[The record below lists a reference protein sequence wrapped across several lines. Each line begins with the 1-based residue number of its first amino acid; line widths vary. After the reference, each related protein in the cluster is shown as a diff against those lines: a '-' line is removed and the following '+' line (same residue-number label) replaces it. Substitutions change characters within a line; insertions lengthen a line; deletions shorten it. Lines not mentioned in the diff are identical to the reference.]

1 MTAPTSASGPGQD
14 NTLVALSLMSGAM
27 MIVPVMDVIA
37 KYLSVSLPPLEITFG
52 RFAFQLLISLGVAL
66 LTWNLKGLRSK
77 RPGVNYLRG
86 ILLSAAVLCFFTAVK
101 YMPVATAISIF
112 FVEPMI
118 LTVLAALVLK
128 EKVGPRRI
136 AAILTGLAG
145 ALIILRPSFLEIGP
159 ASLLPVLTATFFAS
173 YLLLN
178 RLYAGSDGLLAI
190 QFGAGLSGSIVLGI
204 ALLLGS
210 ALGRPDYSLAVP
222 DLPQYGFLFAI
233 GALSFVGH
241 GLVVAAFQKGEAA
254 LLAPLQYL
262 EIVSAT
268 LFGYLVF
275 GDFPDGPTWIG
286 IALIVGSGLY
296 ITQRERALNRRK
308 AREPAAE
315 PQL

>member
-1 MTAPTSASGPGQD
+1 MTGPTSTSGSSQD
-14 NTLVALSLMSGAM
+14 NNLVALSLMSCAM
-27 MIVPVMDVIA
+27 MIVPIMDVIA
-37 KYLSVSLPPLEITFG
+37 KYLALSLPPLEVTFG
-52 RFAFQLLISLGVAL
+52 RFVFQLLISLAAAL

-77 RPGVNYLRG
+77 RPAVNYLRG
-86 ILLSAAVLCFFTAVK
+86 VLLSAAVLCFFTAVK

-118 LTVLAALVLK
+118 LTVLAALILK

-136 AAILTGLAG
+136 TAILTGLAG

-159 ASLLPVLTATFFAS
+159 ASLLPLLAATFFAS

-190 QFGAGLSGSIVLGI
+190 QFSAGMAGSIVLGG
-204 ALLLGS
+204 ALAVGTLLGD
-210 ALGRPDYSLAVP
+210 PDYAFAVP
-222 DLPQYGFLFAI
+222 NLNQTGFLFAI
-233 GALSFVGH
+233 GAISFVGH
-241 GLVVAAFQKGEAA
+241 GLVVAAFQRGEAA

-268 LFGYLVF
+268 LFGFLVF

-296 ITQRERALNRRK
+296 ITQRERALNKRR
-308 AREPAAE
+308 ANQPAAK
-315 PQL
+315 L